1 VLDSL
6 ILNNHRTD
14 AVSMNRMPTFLIFKA
29 SKEVSRIKGADAKQL
44 SEAIKKL
51 AAEADSTSSSSSGG
65 FDSGSSH
72 WLGADIP
79 KGYTDVTDQV
89 DVRGLDLLNADP
101 GQGNARAL
109 FEASKPEGKEKDWV
123 ESDTDEQ
130 LMLYVPFQSTVK
142 IHSLHITSHAAS
154 AAEDDTA
161 EVARPSKLRLYTN
174 RISNLGF
181 DEAGDVQATQ
191 EIEIK
196 ETQWDAKTKTAK
208 VDLRFV
214 KFQNISSMVVFVE
227 AVEGTGEKCRIDRL
241 RVVGE
246 KGEKRDGKIE
256 KIDHEH

>member
-1 VLDSL
+1 MSPLPTS
-6 ILNNHRTD
+6 
-14 AVSMNRMPTFLIFKA
+14 MPTFLIFKA
-29 SKEVSRIKGADAKQL
+29 SKEVSRIQGANAKQL

-79 KGYTDVTDQV
+79 RGYTDVTDQV

-101 GQGNARAL
+101 AQGSARVL
-109 FEASKPEGKEKDWV
+109 FEASKPGATKEKDWV

-142 IHSLHITSHAAS
+142 IHSVHITSHAAS
-154 AAEDDTA
+154 VSEDDTA
-161 EVARPSKLRLYTN
+161 EVARPSKLRLYVN

-196 ETQWDAKTKTAK
+196 ESQWDAKTKTVK
-208 VDLRFV
+208 VDLRYV
-214 KFQNISSMVVFVE
+214 KYQSVSSLVVFVE
-227 AVEGTGEKCRIDRL
+227 AVEGSGEKCRIDRL

-246 KGEKRDGKIE
+246 QGSQSDRNAKIE
-256 KIDHEH
+256 KIDHDH